1 MGNKVSLEE
10 ELINMRIVSKQM
22 LRSSKKCEK
31 NEKAAKEK
39 LKKVCPRSSRLHH
52 AVPCKSMQ
60 RSAMQCHDLICKR
73 SQQAGGHDT
82 TNLSIY
88 RCCMDSNRAG
98 RLLRLTVM
106 DRNISSFLMRL
117 NIDKVHVSLLTHL
130 PLYPCHQ
137 QRNTQN
143 QYCQCCQCYHHQAIQ
158 AGNTEG
164 ARIYAQ
170 DAIREKNQAI
180 SHLRMASRI
189 DACSSRIETAVRMN
203 QVTNSMKG
211 VVKGMDKSLAAMDI
225 NQISQLMDKFEQ
237 QFEDLDVKTQYME
250 GSMNATTSSS
260 TPAEQ
265 VDELI
270 MITADE
276 NNLQLG
282 DAFTEAGPLAKKQP
296 ALVVPAKKEDPVADS
311 LEARLANLRN

>member
-22 LRSSKKCEK
+22 IRSSKKCEK
-31 NEKAAKEK
+31 NEKAAKDK
-39 LKKVCPRSSRLHH
+39 LKK
-52 AVPCKSMQ
+52 
-60 RSAMQCHDLICKR
+60 
-73 SQQAGGHDT
+73 
-82 TNLSIY
+82 
-88 RCCMDSNRAG
+88 
-98 RLLRLTVM
+98 
-106 DRNISSFLMRL
+106 
-117 NIDKVHVSLLTHL
+117 
-130 PLYPCHQ
+130 
-137 QRNTQN
+137 
-143 QYCQCCQCYHHQAIQ
+143 AIQ
-158 AGNTEG
+158 QGNTEG

-203 QVTNSMKG
+203 QVTASMKG
-211 VVKGMDKSLAAMDI
+211 VVRGMDKSLAAMDI

-270 MITADE
+270 QITADQ

-282 DAFTEAGPLAKKQP
+282 DAFTQAGPIAKKTP
-296 ALVVPAKKEDPVADS
+296 ALVVPSAKHDNPVADS